1 VRRLVLSAC
10 ALRFFDTFLLIVPFY
25 TVMFSERGLTP
36 TQIGIVLAAWSVTG
50 MALEVPCGVLAD
62 RTSRRWLLA
71 GAQLFRCLGFL
82 LWALFPGFWGFLFG
96 LVLWAFK
103 SATFNG
109 AFEAVIYD
117 ELKALERE
125 QDYAWVMGRVQ
136 AARAGGVLGASLAA
150 AVVAPF
156 GYPVLLAASFA
167 SGLMAAAAALTLPHA
182 PKAATAAKWGYFS
195 HLKEGARQAASLPG
209 VAPLMIFI
217 AAAQALML
225 SITDYWQLFA
235 RELGLSKSGIALFI
249 GALSFTIMVVSTLAH
264 RLKTLPLPALH
275 LLFAATGA
283 GLAASA
289 SITEHW
295 ALIGPVIFVALYW
308 IVEVNADARFQH
320 ALRPETRATV
330 GSLKGFAM
338 QLTNSGLM
346 LVFGVVAQAA
356 GSYRALFLAAG
367 VAALLWGGGFALAT
381 TVRGR
386 QPA

>member
-1 VRRLVLSAC
+1 
-10 ALRFFDTFLLIVPFY
+10 
-25 TVMFSERGLTP
+25 
-36 TQIGIVLAAWSVTG
+36 
-50 MALEVPCGVLAD
+50 
-62 RTSRRWLLA
+62 
-71 GAQLFRCLGFL
+71 
-82 LWALFPGFWGFLFG
+82 
-96 LVLWAFK
+96 
-103 SATFNG
+103 
-109 AFEAVIYD
+109 
-117 ELKALERE
+117 
-125 QDYAWVMGRVQ
+125 
-136 AARAGGVLGASLAA
+136 
-150 AVVAPF
+150 
-156 GYPVLLAASFA
+156 
-167 SGLMAAAAALTLPHA
+167 MAAAAALTLPHA

-338 QLTNSGLM
+338 QLTNSGLRCCGAAA
-346 LVFGVVAQAA
+346 LRWPRPSAA
-356 GSYRALFLAAG
+356 GSRRDALERRLRARPLDPHGRRGRGAVLPLARLPGLG
-367 VAALLWGGGFALAT
+367 VAGLLGVGVGDGHEPRLDAH
-381 TVRGR
+381 V
-386 QPA
+386 